1 MLTEYNPEP
10 EHSRGKLY
18 VIGHKNPDT
27 DSICAAIGNAAFL
40 RMHGHPEATAAR
52 CGELTQRT
60 EWVLQRAGLPRP
72 EMIHDA
78 TPTAGSICTS
88 EIDSVPPH
96 ATFMTTY
103 QKMMERNL
111 STIPVIDSENHLHG
125 LLRYFDLLNLL
136 LPKDLEKEAN
146 VRSVRAT
153 LKNVAE
159 TIKAECL
166 NNETLDDHDE
176 DFILLVGASSEPSI
190 KARLDRYKNRGEA
203 QRLCVICGDRPEI
216 QSHACEAGVRVLVI
230 TAGTHPSTDILEL
243 AESNGTC
250 ILVTKWDTSTVGQ
263 LIRCS
268 RCVKEIVN
276 ASSIITFPSDLPLD
290 QMRQLAVKS
299 RQTLFPVLDRQ
310 SGTKIVGVVTK
321 TDLVDPPRMR
331 LALVD
336 HNEFSQAVDGVEEAE
351 IVEVMDHH
359 RLGSQV
365 VTRDPIRFL
374 NEPVGSTST
383 LVARRFFHRDEEPEA
398 SIAICLCAGILSD
411 TLNLT
416 SPTTTDVDRRM
427 LEWLCGIAKI
437 DAKQFTDEF
446 FSTGSLLRSGMSA
459 DEIIQSDRKEF
470 VEFGSRISLSQIEE
484 TGMFGFDDVRPKLQ
498 KALED
503 LCLREGYRVAALM
516 LTDIVNHNSLVL
528 AVGDRHVLDSLEFER
543 KDDNLFKAE
552 GIVSRKKQLFP
563 AFSLALKSVE

>member
-1 MLTEYNPEP
+1 
-10 EHSRGKLY
+10 
-18 VIGHKNPDT
+18 
-27 DSICAAIGNAAFL
+27 
-40 RMHGHPEATAAR
+40 
-52 CGELTQRT
+52 
-60 EWVLQRAGLPRP
+60 
-72 EMIHDA
+72 
-78 TPTAGSICTS
+78 
-88 EIDSVPPH
+88 
-96 ATFMTTY
+96 
-103 QKMMERNL
+103 
-111 STIPVIDSENHLHG
+111 
-125 LLRYFDLLNLL
+125 
-136 LPKDLEKEAN
+136 
-146 VRSVRAT
+146 
-153 LKNVAE
+153 
-159 TIKAECL
+159 
-166 NNETLDDHDE
+166 
-176 DFILLVGASSEPSI
+176 
-190 KARLDRYKNRGEA
+190 
-203 QRLCVICGDRPEI
+203 
-216 QSHACEAGVRVLVI
+216 
-230 TAGTHPSTDILEL
+230 
-243 AESNGTC
+243 
-250 ILVTKWDTSTVGQ
+250 
-263 LIRCS
+263 
-268 RCVKEIVN
+268 
-276 ASSIITFPSDLPLD
+276 
-290 QMRQLAVKS
+290 
-299 RQTLFPVLDRQ
+299 
-310 SGTKIVGVVTK
+310 
-321 TDLVDPPRMR
+321 
-331 LALVD
+331 
-336 HNEFSQAVDGVEEAE
+336 VEEAE

-398 SIAICLCAGILSD
+398 AIAICLCAGILSD

-416 SPTTTDVDRRM
+416 SPTTTDVDRKM

-459 DEIIQSDRKEF
+459 EDIIQSDRKEF

-528 AVGDRHVLDSLEFER
+528 AVGDRRVLDSLEFER

>member
-1 MLTEYNPEP
+1 
-10 EHSRGKLY
+10 
-18 VIGHKNPDT
+18 
-27 DSICAAIGNAAFL
+27 
-40 RMHGHPEATAAR
+40 
-52 CGELTQRT
+52 
-60 EWVLQRAGLPRP
+60 
-72 EMIHDA
+72 
-78 TPTAGSICTS
+78 
-88 EIDSVPPH
+88 
-96 ATFMTTY
+96 
-103 QKMMERNL
+103 
-111 STIPVIDSENHLHG
+111 
-125 LLRYFDLLNLL
+125 
-136 LPKDLEKEAN
+136 
-146 VRSVRAT
+146 
-153 LKNVAE
+153 
-159 TIKAECL
+159 
-166 NNETLDDHDE
+166 
-176 DFILLVGASSEPSI
+176 
-190 KARLDRYKNRGEA
+190 
-203 QRLCVICGDRPEI
+203 
-216 QSHACEAGVRVLVI
+216 
-230 TAGTHPSTDILEL
+230 
-243 AESNGTC
+243 
-250 ILVTKWDTSTVGQ
+250 
-263 LIRCS
+263 
-268 RCVKEIVN
+268 
-276 ASSIITFPSDLPLD
+276 
-290 QMRQLAVKS
+290 MRQLAVKS

-398 SIAICLCAGILSD
+398 AIAICLCAGILSD

-416 SPTTTDVDRRM
+416 SPTTTDVDRKM

-459 DEIIQSDRKEF
+459 EDIIQSDRKEF

-528 AVGDRHVLDSLEFER
+528 AVGDRRVLDSLEFER

>member
-1 MLTEYNPEP
+1 
-10 EHSRGKLY
+10 
-18 VIGHKNPDT
+18 
-27 DSICAAIGNAAFL
+27 
-40 RMHGHPEATAAR
+40 
-52 CGELTQRT
+52 
-60 EWVLQRAGLPRP
+60 
-72 EMIHDA
+72 
-78 TPTAGSICTS
+78 
-88 EIDSVPPH
+88 
-96 ATFMTTY
+96 
-103 QKMMERNL
+103 
-111 STIPVIDSENHLHG
+111 
-125 LLRYFDLLNLL
+125 
-136 LPKDLEKEAN
+136 
-146 VRSVRAT
+146 
-153 LKNVAE
+153 
-159 TIKAECL
+159 
-166 NNETLDDHDE
+166 
-176 DFILLVGASSEPSI
+176 
-190 KARLDRYKNRGEA
+190 
-203 QRLCVICGDRPEI
+203 
-216 QSHACEAGVRVLVI
+216 
-230 TAGTHPSTDILEL
+230 
-243 AESNGTC
+243 
-250 ILVTKWDTSTVGQ
+250 
-263 LIRCS
+263 
-268 RCVKEIVN
+268 
-276 ASSIITFPSDLPLD
+276 
-290 QMRQLAVKS
+290 
-299 RQTLFPVLDRQ
+299 VLDRQ

-416 SPTTTDVDRRM
+416 SPTTTDVDRKM

-528 AVGDRHVLDSLEFER
+528 AVGDRRVLDSLEFER